1 MPSTSRPDARESSN
15 NLRTQSIIGSN
26 SHLLYIDIDRA
37 VPAAY
42 LIDTMAD
49 TGPELDRDDS
59 ISSQDPHNKKTK
71 KIKNRR
77 PASASTDPPP
87 MK

>member
-1 MPSTSRPDARESSN
+1 MPSTSRPEARESSN
-15 NLRTQSIIGSN
+15 NLRTPSIISSN
-26 SHLLYIDIDRA
+26 SHSHYINIDRA
-37 VPAAY
+37 VPAAH

-49 TGPELDRDDS
+49 TGPELDHEDS

-77 PASASTDPPP
+77 PASAFTDPR
-87 MK
+87 